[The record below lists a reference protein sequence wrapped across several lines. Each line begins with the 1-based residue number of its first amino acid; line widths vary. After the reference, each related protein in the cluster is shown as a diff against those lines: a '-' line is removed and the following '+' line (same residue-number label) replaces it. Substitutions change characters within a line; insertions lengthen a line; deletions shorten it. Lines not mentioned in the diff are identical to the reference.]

1 MPERKQAGEMVSNS
15 AVQNVWREDN
25 HRLAQGDV
33 CLFAHAGAQH
43 GMRPGKG
50 AAHGEM
56 DGVLLRAACLRVAG
70 GREYCCRRMRYNEAA
85 AASLRASTQKVGRSR
100 CSRRARIL
108 YYVRS
113 WGAPETLLD

>member
-1 MPERKQAGEMVSNS
+1 MVSNS

-85 AASLRASTQKVGRSR
+85 AARFDAKSWSLALLAPRAHIVLRKVLGGSGN
-100 CSRRARIL
+100 IVGL
-108 YYVRS
+108 
-113 WGAPETLLD
+113 T